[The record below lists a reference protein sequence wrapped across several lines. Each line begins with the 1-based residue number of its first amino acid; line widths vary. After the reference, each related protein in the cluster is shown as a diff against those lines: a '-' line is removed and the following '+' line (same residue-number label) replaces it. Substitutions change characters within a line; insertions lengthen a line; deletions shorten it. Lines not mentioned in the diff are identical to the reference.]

1 MQSKFLALSFL
12 VSLASASQAIT
23 VYNNFGPG
31 NSFDASTGWTVGLVA
46 GNVFDIAMNFTAT
59 ATANVSA
66 ITVATLTPSASG
78 VRLNLYTD
86 SGGLP
91 GTLLESNVSG
101 TNVGGAFTVAG
112 SGSTLVSGQNY
123 VLTMSMVNPSENT
136 GWCFTSP
143 AVTLGGAFRVNSG
156 AWNGFTF
163 VPGSVFKIEGEPVPE
178 PASILALGAGLVAI
192 ARRRRSM

>member
-1 MQSKFLALSFL
+1 MHSKFLTLSFL
-12 VSLASASQAIT
+12 VSLASASQAVT

-31 NSFDASTGWTVGLVA
+31 NSFNASTGWTVGLVTT
-46 GNVFDIAMNFTAT
+46 NVFDIAMNFTAG

-66 ITVATLTPSASG
+66 ITVATNSPAVNG

-101 TNVGGAFTVAG
+101 TNVGGVFTVAG
-112 SGSTLVSGQNY
+112 SGSTLVNGQNY
-123 VLTMSMVNPSENT
+123 VLTMSMVDPSEDT

-143 AVTLGGAFRVNSG
+143 AVNLNGSFRVNSG
-156 AWNGFTF
+156 AWNAFSF

-178 PASILALGAGLVAI
+178 PASLLALGAAVAAL
-192 ARRRRSM
+192 ARRRRA